1 LPKVQHFFI
10 RQTKIFVFLLYK
22 KFNCLNYSLK
32 ASSHHEWNS
41 A

>member
-10 RQTKIFVFLLYK
+10 RKTKKMVFLLYK
-22 KFNCLNYSLK
+22 QFNCLNYSLK
-32 ASSHHEWNS
+32 ASSHHGWNF